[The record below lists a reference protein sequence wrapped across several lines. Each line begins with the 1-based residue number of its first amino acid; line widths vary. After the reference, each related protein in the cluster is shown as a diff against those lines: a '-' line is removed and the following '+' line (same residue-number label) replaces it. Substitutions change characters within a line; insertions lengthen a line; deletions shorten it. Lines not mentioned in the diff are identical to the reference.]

1 MQSMN
6 GHKSSATVAGLQ
18 EAAQAKKEEMAKL
31 VSQKLDEI
39 KGLLRGTV
47 ETGKAQF
54 EKAVECA
61 EDGIGQGK
69 KQIQKTA
76 KQVDREIKKNP
87 WPVIG
92 AAAALSLFAGLV
104 IGWSARKY
112 RD

>member
-6 GHKSSATVAGLQ
+6 GNKLNTTVQSLQ

-31 VSQKLDEI
+31 VSVKLEEI
-39 KGLLRGTV
+39 KGLLK
-47 ETGKAQF
+47 ETTENGKANL

-61 EDGIGQGK
+61 EDGIAEGK
-69 KQIQKTA
+69 KKFQKAA
-76 KQVDREIKKNP
+76 KQVDRQVKKNP

-92 AAAALSLFAGLV
+92 TAAAVSLFAGLV
-104 IGWSARKY
+104 IGWSAKKY